1 MRIRNVCI
9 LGGTGFIGRHIANRL
24 AERGIGTRI
33 LTRRRERNRE
43 LLVLPTVQLVEA
55 NAYDEDALTRQFE
68 GMDAVINLIGI
79 LNQVGGVTFEQA
91 HVDLPRSVVNA
102 CKRADVPRLL
112 HMSALGADA
121 EHGPSAYQRTK
132 GEGEQMVFRESDDE
146 LAVTVFRPSVVF
158 GPEDTFFNRF
168 AGLLRL
174 SPGVF
179 PLPTPATRFK
189 PVFVGDVAEA
199 FVRCLGDRDTFNR
212 SYELCGPEV
221 YTLEELVRYT
231 ARAAGLDRHIWPLSD
246 GLSRL
251 QARVLGLMPGKPYT
265 YDNYLS
271 ATVDSIC
278 SQDGLTELDIQATG
292 IEAVVPGYLAHRHAR
307 WRYNQFRRMARR
319 F

>member
-1 MRIRNVCI
+1 MRIRQVCI

-24 AERGIGTRI
+24 AVRNIAARI

-55 NAYDEDALTRQFE
+55 DAYDEDALVRQFE
-68 GMDAVINLIGI
+68 GVDAVINLVGI
-79 LNQVGGVTFEQA
+79 LNETGSSSFRRA
-91 HVDLPRSVVNA
+91 HVELPQKIVNA
-102 CKRADVPRLL
+102 CHRAGVDRLL

-121 EHGPSAYQRTK
+121 EHGPSVYQRTK
-132 GEGEQMVFRESDDE
+132 GEGEQLVLREAGDA
-146 LAVTVFRPSVVF
+146 LAVTTFRPSVIF
-158 GPEDTFFNRF
+158 GPEDSFFNRF
-168 AGLLRL
+168 ADLLKL

-179 PLPTPATRFK
+179 PLPTPKTRFK
-189 PVFVGDVAEA
+189 PVYVGDVAEA
-199 FVRCLGDRDTFNR
+199 FVQTLADREAFGR

-231 ARAAGLDRHIWPLSD
+231 AEAAGLKRRVL
-246 GLSRL
+246 GLGAGMSKL
-251 QARVLGLMPGKPYT
+251 QARVLGLLPGKPYS

-278 SQDGLTELDIQATG
+278 DHDGLAELGIHATG
-292 IEAVVPGYLAHRHAR
+292 IEAIVPGYLSHRNQR